1 MISFRE
7 KEVIAM
13 AWPVILAIII
23 AVPVLLIAAVF
34 VWYINV
40 SGILTV
46 MRETRR
52 RAVARRK
59 RAREAIAVEQTRST

>member
-1 MISFRE
+1 
-7 KEVIAM
+7 M

-46 MRETRR
+46 MRQTRR
-52 RAVARRK
+52 RAVAQRK
-59 RAREAIAVEQTRST
+59 RVRQTGLVEQIAESYTKQQ